1 MTSVPWWTGAACG
14 ALLGLGAA
22 TVVLRWPAGRQ
33 PGLQQRL
40 APYLRDAAP
49 PSGLLV
55 RPAAQRGPLAAIAAP
70 VVSELGGRVDR
81 LLGGASSVRR
91 RLQRAGR
98 SPEVESFRAEQVVC
112 GALGG
117 LIGLGVGVMAMLT
130 RGAAVLTVML
140 LVLTAV
146 ALGVIARDQ
155 WLSLD
160 PRMGWAW

>member
-1 MTSVPWWTGAACG
+1 M
-14 ALLGLGAA
+14 
-22 TVVLRWPAGRQ
+22 
-33 PGLQQRL
+33 
-40 APYLRDAAP
+40 
-49 PSGLLV
+49 
-55 RPAAQRGPLAAIAAP
+55 
-70 VVSELGGRVDR
+70 
-81 LLGGASSVRR
+81 RR

-98 SPEVESFRAEQVVC
+98 SPEVESFRAEQVVW